1 MKYKNSLNKL
11 RLNQFMI
18 MINITIIEK
27 NSFNNNSYRDN

>member
-1 MKYKNSLNKL
+1 
-11 RLNQFMI
+11 MI